1 MVKNGNE
8 ESMGLKFTVSIFHRK
23 RGEANELYL
32 TTCSCHQDEESL
44 GQRLSQDLSC
54 WVTTPA
60 FAGFWWQGAREGHS
74 LRAPNKP
81 RGSGGRGCFS
91 HWSCRAQRPVL
102 HKMTCQSPQ
111 AALPSTCT
119 AGHFL
124 NSVCSSTGP
133 WGPVVS
139 LFLCSQYMTF
149 NTEQQ
154 QQRAF

>member
-1 MVKNGNE
+1 
-8 ESMGLKFTVSIFHRK
+8 MGLKFTVSIFHRK
-23 RGEANELYL
+23 HGEANELYL
-32 TTCSCHQDEESL
+32 TICSCHQDQESL
-44 GQRLSQDLSC
+44 GQRLIVSVMLGDKTCFC
-54 WVTTPA
+54 WVLVM
-60 FAGFWWQGAREGHS
+60 RSHS

-81 RGSGGRGCFS
+81 RGSGGRGGFS
-91 HWSCRAQRPVL
+91 HWSCRAQRSVL
-102 HKMTCQSPQ
+102 HKMTCHSPQ

-133 WGPVVS
+133 WGPVIY